1 VVAATGGMLA
11 AAAAARPASAQSA
24 APSIARYDVAV
35 EIERSG
41 SILVRERIDYNFGA
55 EPRHGIFRDVPV
67 RLRYDDSRDRVYPM
81 DVVSVHVSPGTPAD
95 YSVEGID
102 GGLERIRIGDP
113 DRTITGEHTY
123 EIVYRIRGAL
133 NGFADHDEL
142 YWNAI
147 GTEWDVGID
156 RAIVRV
162 DAPARV
168 ERAACFTGAFG
179 ATTSCTSARA
189 QGSTARFEAAGLYPR
204 SGLTIV
210 VAIPRGSVPEPRPIL
225 VERWS
230 LSRAF
235 EATPWTIGAAAALLA
250 VIAAAVVWLIWRTG
264 RDRRYRGTA
273 IDVLHGSPGGEEQLV
288 PLLERDRPLV
298 EFAPPD
304 DLRPGQIGTLLDE
317 RANTLDVSATI
328 VDLAVRGFLRI
339 EEIPRHGLFGKPDW
353 RLTKL
358 REPKGLLPY
367 ERALLGGLFGHR
379 DAVQLSELR
388 ATFVER
394 LKRVEDLLYDDMVRE
409 GWYVVR
415 PDKARGRWSLV
426 AFLALVVSGGVLA
439 VAIAWTRLAL
449 VALPLFVGAVVLAI
463 TVRWMPRRTAK
474 GTAMLRRIRGFRVVI
489 DTAEKQLARFAE
501 KNNIFSAFL
510 PYAIVFG
517 LTEKW
522 ATAFEQLGIEP
533 DTSAWYASTQPFTY
547 AAFGHA
553 IDGFAISTAGTIAAT
568 PASSGSSGFG
578 GGGFSG
584 GGGGGGGGGSW

>member
-1 VVAATGGMLA
+1 M
-11 AAAAARPASAQSA
+11 Q
-24 APSIARYDVAV
+24 
-35 EIERSG
+35 IEDGG
-41 SILVRERIDYNFGA
+41 SILVRETIDYDFGA
-55 EPRHGIFRDVPV
+55 EPHHGIFRDIPV
-67 RLRYDDSRDRVYPM
+67 RLRYDDSRDRLYPI
-81 DVVSVHVSPGTPAD
+81 DVVSVRASAGTPAE
-95 YSVEGID
+95 YAVED
-102 GGLERIRIGDP
+102 LNGGLERIRIGDP
-113 DRTITGEHTY
+113 DRTITGAHTY
-123 EIVYRIRGAL
+123 EIVYRVRGAL

-147 GTEWDVGID
+147 GTEWDVGVD

-162 DAPARV
+162 DAPARIGRV
-168 ERAACFTGAFG
+168 DCFTGAFG

-189 QGSTARFEAAGLYPR
+189 RGSSATFVATNLYPR

-210 VAIPRGSVPEPRPIL
+210 VAIPPGSVPDPRPIL

-230 LSRAF
+230 LARAF
-235 EATPWTIGAAAALLA
+235 QTTPATIGAAAGILLVVAAALALL
-250 VIAAAVVWLIWRTG
+250 VWRTG
-264 RDRRYRGTA
+264 RDRRYRGTP
-273 IDVLHGSPGGEEQLV
+273 IDVLHGSVDGADQSV

-304 DLRPGQIGTLLDE
+304 DVRPGQIGTLLDE

-339 EEIPRHGLFGKPDW
+339 EEIPREGWFGKPDW

-367 ERALLGGLFGHR
+367 ERALLDGLFGHG
-379 DAVQLSELR
+379 DEVLLSELR
-388 ATFVER
+388 ATFAER
-394 LKRVEDLLYDDMVRE
+394 LKRVEDLLYDDMVKH
-409 GWYVVR
+409 GWYVMR
-415 PDKARGRWSLV
+415 PDKARGRWSV
-426 AFLALVVSGGVLA
+426 IAFLAIAVSGGILA
-439 VAIAWTRLAL
+439 AAIAWTRLAL
-449 VALPLFVGAVVLAI
+449 VATPLFLGAVLLAI
-463 TVRWMPRRTAK
+463 AVRWMPQRTAK

-489 DTAEKQLARFAE
+489 DTSEKQLARFAE
-501 KNNIFSAFL
+501 QSNIFSRFL

-522 ATAFEQLGIEP
+522 ARAFEQLGIAP
-533 DTSAWYASTQPFTY
+533 DTSAWYVSTHPFTY
-547 AAFGHA
+547 AGFGHA
-553 IDGFAISTAGTIAAT
+553 IDGFAVSTAGTIAAT